1 MQWIMRYY
9 LFGHTSVTSRYIYV
23 YHYAPLVSD
32 MAKVLERLSTS
43 GRILPTVES
52 ISNHVDDPIITPI
65 HQLLMVQPNSSWD
78 LIPGKHRYLLFD
90 PLRDISPLSFM
101 VDSEGQKGKSY
112 TDIALIS
119 IVDPRRV
126 IDEAMRFPIPSK
138 YDIVKTKFVLN
149 AHYKKIPFMPMNLKE
164 LQRFQEKQNKTGSL
178 IDKIEKEKP
187 KSREVL
193 IDMIEDAVEE
203 AIEESITDVVTLPK
217 YVKPEKP
224 GVIMM
229 RWSTRY
235 VM

>member
-1 MQWIMRYY
+1 
-9 LFGHTSVTSRYIYV
+9 
-23 YHYAPLVSD
+23 
-32 MAKVLERLSTS
+32 
-43 GRILPTVES
+43 
-52 ISNHVDDPIITPI
+52 
-65 HQLLMVQPNSSWD
+65 
-78 LIPGKHRYLLFD
+78 
-90 PLRDISPLSFM
+90 
-101 VDSEGQKGKSY
+101 
-112 TDIALIS
+112 
-119 IVDPRRV
+119 
-126 IDEAMRFPIPSK
+126 
-138 YDIVKTKFVLN
+138 
-149 AHYKKIPFMPMNLKE
+149 MPMNLKE
-164 LQRFQEKQNKTGSL
+164 LQRFQEKQNKTGGL